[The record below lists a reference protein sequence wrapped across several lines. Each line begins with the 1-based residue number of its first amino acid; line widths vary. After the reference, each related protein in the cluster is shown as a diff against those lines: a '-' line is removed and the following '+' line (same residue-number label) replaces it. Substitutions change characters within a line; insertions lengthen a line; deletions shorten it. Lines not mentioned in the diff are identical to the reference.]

1 MVALHGA
8 HVTGTLIK
16 GGARLGGLICVM
28 DEKVRHR
35 ERQIGGR
42 TNESCSSPL
51 RPCNDVGTDFGG
63 RKKNNIRIVLLLTD
77 YKSVINKV
85 DYLCDIILLLLFY
98 FFIFYYLN
106 ILHLTAQNNIGILR
120 QKMYILYILNI
131 FISK

>member
-1 MVALHGA
+1 MMLGQ
-8 HVTGTLIK
+8 TLE
-16 GGARLGGLICVM
+16 G
-28 DEKVRHR
+28 EKK
-35 ERQIGGR
+35 
-42 TNESCSSPL
+42 P
-51 RPCNDVGTDFGG
+51 
-63 RKKNNIRIVLLLTD
+63 NIRIVLLLTD

-120 QKMYILYILNI
+120 QKIYILYILNI